1 MGASNLD
8 CYACKKHRGEV
19 NVPGGAVYQD
29 DLIFIGH
36 AWPES
41 GEEAPYMG
49 AFIVEPKR
57 HVPGWAELS
66 DEEAERVGIGIQRIS
81 SALKRQEGAE
91 HIYVFVIGH
100 HVPHL
105 HVWVVPRYPDT
116 PREHWGMA
124 LFEWEGRPR
133 GRSEDVEAICERIR
147 SVL

>member
-1 MGASNLD
+1 MCASDLD
-8 CYACKKHRGEV
+8 CFVCKKHLGEV
-19 NVPGGAVYQD
+19 HVPGGAVYQD

-41 GEEAPYMG
+41 GEEAPYLG

-66 DEEAERVGIGIQRIS
+66 DEEAKRIGVGIQRIS
-81 SALKRQEGAE
+81 HALKLQEGAE

-100 HVPHL
+100 HVAHL
-105 HVWVVPRYPDT
+105 HVWVVPRYPET

-124 LFEWEGRPR
+124 LFEWDGRPR
-133 GRSEDVEAICERIR
+133 GRSVEVAALCERIR